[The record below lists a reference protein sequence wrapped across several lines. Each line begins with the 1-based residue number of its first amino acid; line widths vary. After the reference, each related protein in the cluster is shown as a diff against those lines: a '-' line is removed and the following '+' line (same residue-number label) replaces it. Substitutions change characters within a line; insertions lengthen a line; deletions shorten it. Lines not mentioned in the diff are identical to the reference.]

1 MNHEQLI
8 EAVPLYVAGALEA
21 SEQRELEQHLGTGC
35 SVCETHLREYQETLS
50 LLPYGLP
57 VSPVPETVKT
67 RVLNQISQE
76 SGSAGTARVRRPAK
90 TGFLQW
96 LFPERGLRP
105 AVAFLLVGALSV
117 VLMYAVTLQSRL
129 LERENQE
136 AILQVALEEAAQ
148 DVASLQTQLS
158 QEKME
163 FEGLQ
168 ARLSGGVSTQA
179 QLEDQIIRQA
189 TELEKLGSE
198 LIARRQE
205 MDLLRRTVNEK
216 DAMLRF
222 LLSPQVKVVS
232 FKGRKNFPGEAILLY
247 DPQEKKGLLYAFKL
261 QPLPPGKTYQLWAV
275 VDKPISMGVFNLD
288 HGQKGRLLTKNLV
301 AFSQVDHF
309 GVSLEPEGG
318 VQQPTGD
325 VHLVGNP

>member
-1 MNHEQLI
+1 VNHEQLI
-8 EAVPLYVAGALEA
+8 EAVPLYVAGALDA
-21 SEQRELEQHLGTGC
+21 SEKRELEQHLDTGC
-35 SVCETHLREYQETLS
+35 SLCETHLQEYQEAVS

-57 VSPVPETVKT
+57 VSPVPETLKGQ
-67 RVLNQISQE
+67 VLSQISQE
-76 SGSAGTARVRRPAK
+76 SGSTGTSRVRRPAK

-105 AVAFLLVGALSV
+105 AVAFVLIGALSV
-117 VLMYAVTLQSRL
+117 VMMYAVTLQSRL
-129 LERENQE
+129 SEIENQE
-136 AILQVALEEAAQ
+136 AILQVALEKASK

-158 QEKME
+158 QEKTE
-163 FEGLQ
+163 LQGLQ
-168 ARLSGGVSTQA
+168 AQLSGGVSTQA
-179 QLEDQIIRQA
+179 QLQDQIVRQT
-189 TELEKLGSE
+189 TELEKLGSQMT
-198 LIARRQE
+198 ARRQE
-205 MDLLRRTVNEK
+205 MDLLRRTVSEK

-232 FKGRKNFPGEAILLY
+232 FKGRKDFPGEAILLY
-247 DPQEKKGLLYAFKL
+247 DPQEKRGLLYAFKL
-261 QPLPPGKTYQLWAV
+261 RPLPPGKTYQLWAV

-288 HGQKGRLLTKNLV
+288 HGQNGRLLTKNLV

-309 GVSLEPEGG
+309 GVSLEPAGG